1 MQFGVS
7 NFFEHPAGEKTE
19 QRILQEQLQTLRMAE
34 DMGFDYVWAPEHH
47 FTEYG
52 FCASPMLTLA
62 SLATVTKRV
71 RLGTAVVTLPL
82 NDPVRIAEEAAMVDL
97 ISDGR
102 LDLGVGRGFQPGE
115 FQGFGVDQAQSQEIF
130 DEALQIIK
138 SAWTRETIAFQ
149 GRHFQIAEHAV
160 RPKPIQR
167 PHPPIWVAA
176 ITAASFEIAGTR
188 GCNLLCMLV
197 PGFHNAFTP
206 EYLRTY
212 RRALRACGHLVE
224 KKEIGALC
232 MVYCA
237 ETTEQARQDFAG
249 PVLWYFRQ
257 MENYIAA
264 HSTQSIATY
273 EEYEKIKRFASNVRW
288 EELLEAGGLVCG
300 SPEACIRQIEKLR
313 DHHGF
318 TQLICWTRLSGL
330 EHRKVV
336 RSLELMGTHVLPYF
350 HRETGRPKYA

>member
-1 MQFGVS
+1 
-7 NFFEHPAGEKTE
+7 
-19 QRILQEQLQTLRMAE
+19 
-34 DMGFDYVWAPEHH
+34 
-47 FTEYG
+47 
-52 FCASPMLTLA
+52 
-62 SLATVTKRV
+62 
-71 RLGTAVVTLPL
+71 
-82 NDPVRIAEEAAMVDL
+82 MVDL

-102 LDLGVGRGFQPGE
+102 LDLGVGRGFHPGE
-115 FQGFGVDQAQSQEIF
+115 FQGFGVDQAHSQEIF

-138 SAWTRETIAFQ
+138 GAWTRETIAFQ

-160 RPKPIQR
+160 RPKTIQR

-176 ITAASFEIAGTR
+176 ITAASFEVAGMR

-197 PGFHNAFTP
+197 PGFHNAFTA

-212 RRALRACGHLVE
+212 RRALRASGHLAE
-224 KKEIGALC
+224 KKQIGALC

-288 EELLEAGGLVCG
+288 GDLLEAGGLVCG
-300 SPEACIRQIEKLR
+300 SPEVCIRQIEKLR

-350 HRETGRPKYA
+350 HRESGRPKSA